1 MRTYYFP
8 NILKKIHVGFM
19 SMFKDLQV
27 AKYDAT
33 GTIINMRQVP
43 LTFGHKG
50 KEISI
55 AQKKDKRNYSTFLPR
70 MAVMM
75 SGITPAA
82 EKNRGGHLVELCK
95 YTEAGADT
103 LEKLYGG
110 YPYKINYTLTIL
122 TEHMGEASQILEQI
136 LPSFVPFRNVTI
148 REFDFLPEFTRD
160 IPILLDSVTPT
171 FQDETA
177 EDEIKRIEFDLEFS
191 VDCMFY
197 RPILTTDII
206 KTVKVNLIDS
216 SLVPDITGN
225 DLTSYNYA
233 VSGDDE
239 SDFVVLDDTWT
250 DVI

>member
-1 MRTYYFP
+1 M
-8 NILKKIHVGFM
+8 M
-19 SMFKDLQV
+19 SQFKDLQI
-27 AKYDAT
+27 AKYDNN
-33 GTIINMRQVP
+33 GTLINYRRVP

-55 AQKKDKRNYSTFLPR
+55 AQKKDKRNFSTYLPR
-70 MAVMM
+70 LALMM
-75 SGITPAA
+75 SSITPAA

-95 YTEAGADT
+95 YTEAGVDT

-110 YPYKINYTLTIL
+110 YPYKISYTLTIL

-136 LPSFVPFRNVTI
+136 LPSFVPFKNVTI

-171 FQDETA
+171 FQEETA
-177 EDEIKRIEFDLEFS
+177 EDEIKRIEFDLEFT

-206 KTVKVNLIDS
+206 KTVKVDMIDS
-216 SLVPDITGN
+216 SLIPDITGN

-233 VSGDDE
+233 VSGDDID
-239 SDFVVLDDTWT
+239 DFVVLDDTWT
-250 DVI
+250 EHI